1 MLQRPSIPQTD
12 PPLSP
17 KLTLPTM
24 YDLLR
29 EDPQEPGLPDEFH
42 QLQPQLLSRTL
53 RLVDYTSDRVF
64 IGTNLNLY
72 YDVNHPSWHKRPDWF
87 LAKDVPRLYEGTD
100 LRYSYVV
107 WQEREKP
114 FVVIELL
121 SPGTEKEDL
130 GKYALDNIELTTTSP
145 LENIANSESK
155 QNDGQTVK
163 ETPPNKWH
171 VYEWILRVPYYAVYN
186 RYTNHLRVF
195 FLEGG
200 RYREC
205 ITDSENPRFWMK
217 GLKLGLGI
225 WQGEFAGITR
235 QWLRWYDSDG
245 NWLLTDTELA
255 VREAELEQQKRLKLT
270 EKLRSLTG

>member
-1 MLQRPSIPQTD
+1 M
-12 PPLSP
+12 
-17 KLTLPTM
+17 
-24 YDLLR
+24 
-29 EDPQEPGLPDEFH
+29 
-42 QLQPQLLSRTL
+42 
-53 RLVDYTSDRVF
+53 
-64 IGTNLNLY
+64 
-72 YDVNHPSWHKRPDWF
+72 KRPDWF
-87 LAKDVPRLYEGTD
+87 LVRDVPRLYEGTD
-100 LRYSYVV
+100 LRDSYVV
-107 WQEREKP
+107 WLEGEKP
-114 FVVIELL
+114 LVVIELL

-130 GKYALDNIELTTTSP
+130 DKYALDNIELTTTSS
-145 LENIANSESK
+145 LESIANSESK
-155 QNDGQTVK
+155 QNDGQIVK

-195 FLEGG
+195 LLEGG

-205 ITDSENPRFWMK
+205 ITDSGNPRFWMR

-225 WQGEFAGITR
+225 WQGEFEGMTR

-270 EKLRSLTG
+270 EKLRSLTDEQLKALGIDPQELE